1 MMIPDD
7 VLAAYLDGELKGAE
21 RERIEQAIA
30 QDAQLAQRVAQQQA
44 QRDRVRGVFDSVL
57 REAVPRRLGQAAK
70 RALPDGPAQ
79 IIDLARVR
87 AQRAR
92 RGNNGQRQLKVRR
105 YSIAASLAVGLVG
118 GALIQWLSAPAALT
132 EIRDGS
138 MLAHGALARA
148 LNEQLAGSPASAA
161 QLRIGLTFRAR
172 SGNYCRTFT
181 VSGNRALFGLAC
193 RAQQQLQVLTLLGTD
208 SAAFTGGG
216 SGGPGSVS
224 AGSAGS
230 AGPAGAGASVAG
242 TTVVGAN
249 GQNPRLSAS
258 TLPPAL
264 LQAIDERISGEPL
277 NAAAEL
283 KARNNGWH

>member
-1 MMIPDD
+1 MRSWRSAWHSSKPS
-7 VLAAYLDGELKGAE
+7 
-21 RERIEQAIA
+21 AIA
-30 QDAQLAQRVAQQQA
+30 CVASSIA
-44 QRDRVRGVFDSVL
+44 CC
-57 REAVPRRLGQAAK
+57 
-70 RALPDGPAQ
+70 
-79 IIDLARVR
+79 
-87 AQRAR
+87 AR
-92 RGNNGQRQLKVRR
+92 RCRVGWDRPPSAPFLTVRPR
-105 YSIAASLAVGLVG
+105 SSTWPGFGPSLAVGLVG

-193 RAQQQLQVLTLLGTD
+193 RAQQQWQVLTLLGTD

-264 LQAIDERISGEPL
+264 LQAVDERISGEPL